1 MTEKFK
7 EYYQTFIETWGVEK
21 QSTVAIEEMSELTK
35 AICKLKRKLEL
46 GENTNKTLSN
56 LKEEIGDV
64 LNMVEQLEFVYGIE
78 EIEKNRQEKME
89 KILNERILNKKK

>member
-89 KILNERILNKKK
+89 RILNERILNKKK